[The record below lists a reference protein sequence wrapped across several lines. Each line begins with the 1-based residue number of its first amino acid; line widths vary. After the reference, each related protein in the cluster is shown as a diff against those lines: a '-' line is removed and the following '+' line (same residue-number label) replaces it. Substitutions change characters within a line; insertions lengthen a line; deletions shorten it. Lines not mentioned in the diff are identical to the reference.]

1 MEPARSVHTTAN
13 DDKKKRNRFRKGRIL
28 VPHALKTFELV
39 KPQSALNHWG
49 HRHRQY

>member
-1 MEPARSVHTTAN
+1 MEPARSAHTTEN
-13 DDKKKRNRFRKGRIL
+13 FDKKNRSSKGRVL
-28 VPHALKTFELV
+28 LPHALKTFELV